1 MKEKLPPHLMKLAK
15 KAGFCFWEDEHYGP
29 GPDHIDWSSDYT
41 DCLERFAELV
51 AQRCAQVAE
60 FVADERFPAT
70 QSIVNVTA
78 HQAALECSG
87 LIREFFAEDG
97 GEFRKHLGEEE

>member
-41 DCLERFAELV
+41 DCLEAFAKLV
-51 AQRCAQVAE
+51 AEECVALT
-60 FVADERFPAT
+60 VASNDIDEA
-70 QSIVNVTA
+70 IEKI
-78 HQAALECSG
+78 LETFG
-87 LIREFFAEDG
+87 V
-97 GEFRKHLGEEE
+97 K